1 MPVETEMRVDE
12 VLLSSKTNPLF
23 IEVPLLVNTYDI
35 DVAGHV
41 NNIVYVRWL
50 EDMRNILFMQIYPM
64 EKLLESNHHLVV
76 VSSEIKYR
84 KQIKLFDKPVGQMFV
99 QSYSHGMF
107 VLKAEIKIEDHLAF
121 IATQKCVLLN
131 LNENKMFTGN
141 INDLVERD

>member
-1 MPVETEMRVDE
+1 MRVDE
-12 VLLSSKTNPLF
+12 VLLSSKTNQLF

-84 KQIKLFDKPVGQMFV
+84 KQIKLFDKPIGKMFV

-121 IATQKCVLLN
+121 IAIQKCVLLN

-141 INDLVERD
+141 IHNLVERD

>member
-1 MPVETEMRVDE
+1 VETEMRVDE
-12 VLLSSKTNPLF
+12 VLLSSKTNQLF

-84 KQIKLFDKPVGQMFV
+84 KQIKLFDKPIGKMFV

-121 IATQKCVLLN
+121 IAIQKCVLLN

-141 INDLVERD
+141 IHNLVERD

>member
-1 MPVETEMRVDE
+1 
-12 VLLSSKTNPLF
+12 
-23 IEVPLLVNTYDI
+23 
-35 DVAGHV
+35 
-41 NNIVYVRWL
+41 
-50 EDMRNILFMQIYPM
+50 MRNILFMQIYPL

-84 KQIKLFDKPVGQMFV
+84 KQIKLFDKPVGKMFV

-107 VLKAEIKIEDHLAF
+107 VLKAEIKIEDYLAF

-131 LNENKMFTGN
+131 LNENIMFTGN

>member
-1 MPVETEMRVDE
+1 MEIEMRVDE

-23 IEVPLLVNTYDI
+23 IEVPLLVNTYNI

-76 VSSEIKYR
+76 VSSELKYK
-84 KQIKLFDKPVGQMFV
+84 KQIKLFDKPLGKMFM
-99 QSYSHGMF
+99 QSYSHGIII
-107 VLKAEIKIEDHLAF
+107 LKAEIMVENSLAF
-121 IATQKCVLLN
+121 IATQKCVLMN
-131 LNENKMFTGN
+131 LNENKMFTGH
-141 INDLVERD
+141 IRDLVGQN